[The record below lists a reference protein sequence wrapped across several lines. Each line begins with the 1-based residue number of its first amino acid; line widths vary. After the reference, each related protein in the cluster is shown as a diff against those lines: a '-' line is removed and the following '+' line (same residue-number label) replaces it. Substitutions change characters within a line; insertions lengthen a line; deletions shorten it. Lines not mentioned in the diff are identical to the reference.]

1 MLLLSAVNLDPSS
14 FEAVNNLGSAYL
26 AKEEYGNAASNF
38 QKAIILEPDNVTAK
52 YNLGK
57 TYGKSGDYENAKQ
70 VLIDVIKQ
78 DKKLYDAYIEVANVC
93 TALGDLDSAE
103 GYLLTLQELN
113 PSYRKDEVAALLQ
126 SFR

>member
-1 MLLLSAVNLDPSS
+1 MTAIERINQLSHRIFNTSKS
-14 FEAVNNLGSAYL
+14 EAQTSRTSNPF
-26 AKEEYGNAASNF
+26 AASNF

-52 YNLGK
+52 FNLGK

-113 PSYRKDEVAALLQ
+113 S
-126 SFR
+126 SGM